1 MTLCSL
7 AVWIRGAIPVPP
19 LLPEAHQV
27 RQRNNRVE
35 PSDVPLQERQSE
47 RAFRIYAARYW
58 KHLQHRSSH
67 FPLISLI
74 TSQPLMDC
82 AVCYK
87 AAEDQIEPSPKP
99 YVHCI
104 QKPRLTQVF
113 MSCHVIT
120 IYDLFFVFLFFYVI
134 ANCSRLEKQFTT
146 SYSSSSGHHAL
157 FLLQCFRGW
166 CLRLFPVPC
175 MLLTYIFCF
184 LKSSIYSDLLHLL
197 SCMKYSSISQ
207 FQSLFRVLCLWRKNQ
222 ISQNMISS

>member
-1 MTLCSL
+1 MFTVSRNQDSRRYSC
-7 AVWIRGAIPVPP
+7 PVM
-19 LLPEAHQV
+19 LLP
-27 RQRNNRVE
+27 
-35 PSDVPLQERQSE
+35 SMIC
-47 RAFRIYAARYW
+47 FC
-58 KHLQHRSSH
+58 
-67 FPLISLI
+67 F
-74 TSQPLMDC
+74 
-82 AVCYK
+82 
-87 AAEDQIEPSPKP
+87 
-99 YVHCI
+99 
-104 QKPRLTQVF
+104 
-113 MSCHVIT
+113 
-120 IYDLFFVFLFFYVI
+120 FLFFYVI
-134 ANCSRLEKQFTT
+134 ANCSRLEKQFNT